1 MNSLNQRR
9 LALLEEKHKSQVRR
23 NLYHKIGRLEF
34 ERDMMDFEWWVILF
48 GKVLLI
54 LIAVGLTALYG
65 LRGLSELY
73 P

>member
-1 MNSLNQRR
+1 MSIETRR
-9 LALLEEKHKSQVRR
+9 EAFRQMKEKSEIRR

-65 LRGLSELY
+65 LRGAAF
-73 P
+73 